1 MSTENNGFED
11 WTDEQLA
18 QWESDLYE
26 MEARGEDTWELRD
39 AVLWEMNRRGMM
51 DPTKARQ

>member
-18 QWESDLYE
+18 QWESNLYE

-51 DPTKARQ
+51 ERR